1 MFLLLFKFSFLFR
14 KSFRKTRVFLQE
26 TLTHRGQ
33 QNQQMPEMRS
43 RAGGNPSQGC
53 QSVRN
58 LGDRLSPPGT
68 VPTPRDPPKIITFP
82 SRFLP
87 RLKELF
93 GLPRWTLGEPLGVPM
108 APLSSRMAPKMVQN
122 GHQNVSQKAPRTQ
135 NSECEQ
141 IILFVMFQTH
151 FGPPKRL
158 ENVPFFFQNP
168 ALVALATLWPPGCPQ

>member
-58 LGDRLSPPGT
+58 PCYSHPPPPRLPSLPGPPE
-68 VPTPRDPPKIITFP
+68 IITFP

-108 APLSSRMAPKMVQN
+108 APLSSQMASKMDQN
-122 GHQNVSQKAPRTQ
+122 GHQNVSPKAPRTQ
-135 NSECEQ
+135 NAECEQ

-151 FGPPKRL
+151 FAPPKRL

-168 ALVALATLWPPGCPQ
+168 ALVALAAFWPPVCPP